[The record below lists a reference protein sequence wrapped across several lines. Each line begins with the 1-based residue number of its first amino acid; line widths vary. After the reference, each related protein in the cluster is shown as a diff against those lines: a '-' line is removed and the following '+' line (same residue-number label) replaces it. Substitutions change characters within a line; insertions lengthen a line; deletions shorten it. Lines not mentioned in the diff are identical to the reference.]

1 MKSTD
6 TPLFTNSCGRIFP
19 DKIQLASY
27 KGEATIK
34 IKEISSLSFKTRITR
49 NGFLFSLLPSVF
61 IGISFFTQSSVEK
74 MSFLGAGILGMLLLF
89 YKAERKHI
97 LRVYFK
103 RGRHRDISVWSANIK
118 DAKKYV
124 NEANKVV
131 VASNAKK
138 KKPDAATSTRGV
150 NILAANA

>member
-19 DKIQLASY
+19 EKIQLASY

-49 NGFLFSLLPSVF
+49 NGFLFSLLPSIFV
-61 IGISFFTQSSVEK
+61 GISFFTQSAAEK
-74 MSFLGAGILGMLLLF
+74 MSFLAAGILGIALLL
-89 YKAERKHI
+89 YKSERKHI

-118 DAKKYV
+118 EARKYV

-131 VASNAKK
+131 ASSLKK
-138 KKPDAATSTRGV
+138 ETPDTAATRGV
-150 NILAANA
+150 NILTASA

>member
-19 DKIQLASY
+19 EKIQLASY

-49 NGFLFSLLPSVF
+49 NGFLFSLLPSIFV
-61 IGISFFTQSSVEK
+61 GISFFTQSAAEK
-74 MSFLGAGILGMLLLF
+74 MSFLAAGILGIALLL

-118 DAKKYV
+118 EARKYV

-131 VASNAKK
+131 ASSLKK
-138 KKPDAATSTRGV
+138 ETPDTAATRGV
-150 NILAANA
+150 NILTASA

>member
-6 TPLFTNSCGRIFP
+6 TALFTNSCGRIFP

-27 KGEATIK
+27 KGEATVR

-49 NGFLFSLLPSVF
+49 NGLLFAVLPSIF
-61 IGISFFTQSSVEK
+61 IGISFFAQSATEK
-74 MSFLGAGILGMLLLF
+74 KCFLAAGILGMLLLL

-103 RGRHRDISVWSANIK
+103 KGSHRDISVWSANIK
-118 DAKKYV
+118 EAKKYV
-124 NEANKVV
+124 TEANKVV
-131 VASNAKK
+131 AASAKK
-138 KKPDAATSTRGV
+138 ETPDAARGV
-150 NILAANA
+150 NIITANA